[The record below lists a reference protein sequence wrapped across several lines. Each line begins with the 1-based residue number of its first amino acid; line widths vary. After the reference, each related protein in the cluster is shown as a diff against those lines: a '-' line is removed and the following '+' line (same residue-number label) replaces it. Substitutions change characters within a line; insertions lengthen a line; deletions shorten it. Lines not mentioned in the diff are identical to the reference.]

1 MKVEIKGW
9 IKRYQP
15 TWLKEPS
22 YWFSTDG
29 EATADTIPVCE
40 HTVVAE
46 VPEGEMIPERVA
58 AIREEKRL
66 MRVRV
71 AEKLAELDEA
81 EQKLLCLTNEVQS

>member
-15 TWLKEPS
+15 TWRKEPT
-22 YWFSTDG
+22 YWFSQDEG
-29 EATADTIPVCE
+29 ETSDTIRVCE
-40 HTVVAE
+40 HTIETE

-58 AIREEKRL
+58 AIREEKRVA
-66 MRVRV
+66 RVRL

-81 EQKLLCLTNEVQS
+81 EQKLLCLEVQS